1 MNLEQQAVKS
11 VFWVG
16 LARTAGQILA
26 WSVTLVLIRILSPDD
41 YGLMGM
47 VLAYKFFVTIFFD
60 MSIGEA
66 VLQKKNLSEADIY
79 TAFWI
84 CTSFA
89 VALYA
94 ITWFAAIAWADFFS
108 APELIPAVRVIGVS
122 LLFLSI
128 KEIPN
133 RLMARDFEFKKR
145 SFCEMASGVTN
156 ILISLVLALRGWG
169 VWSLIIGEVAKDFTL
184 MLLILVYKRWLPR
197 FEFSFSSAGQMLKYG
212 LPVTAHYVLDYFSS
226 RMDVI
231 LIGRLLGQTIL
242 GYYSVALSLSR
253 MPVDKGV
260 FIIQGVVFPLFSKL
274 QDNREDF
281 LKYYYMVIYLISL
294 FCFPVFLGMFAI
306 SEDIIIVVLSS
317 KWLPSLFAFKI
328 FCFLG
333 ILLSF
338 KGILLVMLKARGN
351 TKAVFMFSVYSAI
364 FMPLSFWILS
374 RFGLTGMA
382 VSWISVYPFLFS
394 YLCYHVLKD
403 IQASLF
409 ESVKRIR
416 HALIASCLMVMV
428 IGLVKWTVFQNNS
441 TLMALIVHISTGIF
455 IYTGYFYFFSRK
467 TYSDIKRIWL
477 SLKS

>member
-16 LARTAGQILA
+16 IARTASQFLS
-26 WSVTLVLIRILSPDD
+26 WSVTLILIRILSPED

-47 VLAYKFFVTIFFD
+47 VLAYKFFILIFFD

-66 VLQKKNLSEADIY
+66 LLQKKNLSDADIY

-84 CTSFA
+84 CPSFA
-89 VALYA
+89 AVLYA
-94 ITWFAAIAWADFFS
+94 VTWFAAIAWADFFS
-108 APELIPAVRVIGVS
+108 AQELVPAVRVIGVS

-128 KEIPN
+128 QEIPN

-145 SFCEMASGVTN
+145 SLCQMVAGIVN
-156 ILISLVLALRGWG
+156 ILTSLILALRGFG
-169 VWSLIIGEVAKDFTL
+169 VWSLIIGEVARDFTF
-184 MLLILVYKRWLPR
+184 MVLILAYKKWLPR
-197 FEFSFSSAGQMLKYG
+197 FVFSFSSAGQMLKYG
-212 LPVTAHYVLDYFSS
+212 LPVTVHYLLDYFSS

-231 LIGRLLGQTIL
+231 LIGRLMGQTIL

-274 QDNREDF
+274 QDNREEF
-281 LKYYYMVIYLISL
+281 VKYYYMIIYLISL
-294 FCFPVFLGMFAI
+294 FIFPVFLGMFAI
-306 SEDIIIVVLSS
+306 SEDIIVVILSS
-317 KWLPSLFAFKI
+317 KWLPSLFAFRI

-333 ILLSF
+333 VLLSF

-351 TKAVFMFSVYSAI
+351 TRAVFMFSVYSAI

-382 VSWISVYPFLFS
+382 LSWISVYPFLFS

-403 IQASLF
+403 IQASFL

-416 HALIASCLMVMV
+416 HALIASCLMVVV
-428 IGLVKWTVFQNNS
+428 IGFIKWAVFQNHS

-467 TYSDIKRIWL
+467 TYSDIKRIWF
-477 SLKS
+477 SLRA